1 MPEITLNDEF
11 GRAIVTTIQRLSIQS
26 VIEIGSWDGTGS
38 TAVIASA
45 LRDMPEPRLVCVEP
59 DIHRHAAL
67 QRVVSGLPW
76 VTTVCRRSVSAASL
90 TPRCFADVWDSPH
103 NNLPYEEH
111 LVREWWGETRAR
123 HAGELGYLESLTTE
137 RWDAA
142 LIDGCE
148 FAGYDDFRLLKDRV
162 RVLMLDD
169 AFHAYKC
176 SQAHWELSRDP
187 QWMCIWCSA
196 FVRQGASI
204 WARLT

>member
-11 GRAIVTTIQRLSIQS
+11 GRAIVLTIQRLNIQS
-26 VIEIGSWDGTGS
+26 VIEVGSWDGTGS
-38 TAVIASA
+38 TAVLIQA
-45 LRDMPEPRLVCVEP
+45 LKDTPDARLTCIEP
-59 DIHRHAAL
+59 DIHRYAAL
-67 QRVVSGLPW
+67 HRTVVQFPW
-76 VTTVCRRSVSAASL
+76 VTTIRRRSVSRAAM
-90 TPRCFADVWDSPH
+90 TPQRFEDVWESPYNH
-103 NNLPYEEH
+103 LPYPEN
-111 LVREWWGETRAR
+111 LVREWWNEMPADRSGEC
-123 HAGELGYLESLTTE
+123 GYLETLTTE

-176 SQAHWELSRDP
+176 SQAHAELGRDP
-187 QWMCIWCSA
+187 AWLCLWCST

-204 WARLT
+204 WMRLP

>member
-1 MPEITLNDEF
+1 MAEITLDDEF
-11 GRAIVTTIQRLSIQS
+11 GRAIVLTIRRLNIQS

-67 QRVVSGLPW
+67 QRIVAGLPW
-76 VTTVCRRSVSAASL
+76 VTTVCRRSVSRAAM
-90 TPRCFADVWDSPH
+90 TPKRFEDVWESPYNH
-103 NNLPYEEH
+103 LPYPEH
-111 LVREWWGETRAR
+111 LVREWWNEMPADRPGER
-123 HAGELGYLESLTTE
+123 GYLETLTTE

-148 FAGYDDFRLLKDRV
+148 FAGWDDYRLLKDRV

-169 AFHAYKC
+169 AFHAFKC
-176 SQAHWELSRDP
+176 SQAHAELGRDP
-187 QWMCIWCSA
+187 AWLCLWCST

-204 WARLT
+204 WMRLP